1 MKDMINVEPVC
12 DKRPIFELPG
22 LDWEK
27 QGGTVPAV
35 VQDEADG
42 AVLMVGWMNPE
53 SLEKTLETGNVTFWS
68 RTRGELWTKGET
80 SGNFL
85 RLKAMAKDCEGGDTL
100 VVVAR
105 PAGPTCSEGNR
116 TCFDGEGKKIVGD
129 VETYRRRWKIGTM
142 IAEIDATFE
151 ERMAE
156 FDDASKQSYSLNLL
170 RDPNKAA
177 KKLGEEVMEFVQ
189 SAIEQEA
196 TLAENEL
203 ADVIFAAITMA
214 LSRGKQISLTGVT
227 EILIGRN
234 QAKRAGSDERF
245 NLPSK
250 GAQNGTAA

>member
-1 MKDMINVEPVC
+1 
-12 DKRPIFELPG
+12 
-22 LDWEK
+22 
-27 QGGTVPAV
+27 
-35 VQDEADG
+35 
-42 AVLMVGWMNPE
+42 MVGWMNPE

-85 RLKAMAKDCEGGDTL
+85 RLTAMAKDCEGGDTL

-142 IAEIDATFE
+142 IVEIDATFE

-245 NLPSK
+245 NPPSK